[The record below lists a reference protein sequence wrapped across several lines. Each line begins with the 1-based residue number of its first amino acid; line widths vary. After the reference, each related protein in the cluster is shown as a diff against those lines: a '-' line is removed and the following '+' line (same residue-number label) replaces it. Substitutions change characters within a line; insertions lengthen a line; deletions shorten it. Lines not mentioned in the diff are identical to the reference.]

1 MLAMTITRH
10 NPPAAP
16 PVAKYSQVVRVDLD
30 QAALLFVS
38 GIVGV
43 DAAGKLVGADLA
55 TQADQV
61 YANLEAVLASQ
72 GAELEHVVKVTTFL
86 KEGVDRTPLRNRQR
100 FPDPS
105 LPAATLVFVSGLAD
119 PGYLIEVESVAV
131 VPRGSAV
138 LDVPHEMSS
147 THEDHGGDRR

>member
-10 NPPAAP
+10 NPAAAP
-16 PVAKYSQVVRVDLD
+16 PVAEYSQVVRVDLD
-30 QAALLFVS
+30 EAALLFVS

-72 GAELEHVVKVTTFL
+72 GAGLEHVVKVTSFL
-86 KEGVDRTPLRNRQR
+86 KAGVDRTPLRGRQR
-100 FPDPS
+100 FPDHS
-105 LPAATLVFVSGLAD
+105 LPAATLVFVSALVD
-119 PGYLIEVESVAV
+119 PAYLLEVEVVAV
-131 VPRGSAV
+131 IPRG
-138 LDVPHEMSS
+138 
-147 THEDHGGDRR
+147 R